1 MVTAAITIKLLVRRR
16 APDGGWFTDLP
27 RSAGT
32 LSLIGTMFA
41 VMLAF
46 VILFALQSY
55 QRARNG
61 SSVEAI
67 AVAELDSIAE
77 VFQPPAGDRLHDGL
91 VCYARAVVEDEWP
104 AMRDGRS
111 SDLVQS
117 WIDKVGHEFAI
128 AEPHGVRE
136 ETAYAQWFDE
146 QAQRREGRRE
156 RLAEASPQVPLPL
169 WFVLCIGASLTLA
182 YMAAQADR
190 REGVLV
196 QSIPIGFFSAMV
208 TAARSWSLPRPSV
221 HKRDRRHCAHRN
233 AADTHAHRQRER
245 WDVRRTRRLPMF
257 LEPCSFR
264 RRGPGNDLR
273 PRDESLNGVDDA
285 CGRSRRLTLTT
296 FNVCSTPTAGS
307 LFPRDRA
314 AVGPRYAGRH
324 GVSRNH

>member
-1 MVTAAITIKLLVRRR
+1 VRIWIAALVLILIVTAAVATKLLVRRN
-16 APDGGWFTDLP
+16 APDGGWFTDSS

-104 AMRDGRS
+104 AMRNGRA

-117 WIDKVGHEFAI
+117 WIDKVGHEFAV

-156 RLAEASPQVPLPL
+156 RLAESSPQVPLPL

-182 YMAAQADR
+182 YMSAQADR

-208 TAARSWSLPRPSV
+208 TAALLVVFFLDHPYTNETGGIAP
-221 HKRDRRHCAHRN
+221 
-233 AADTHAHRQRER
+233 TEMQR
-245 WDVRRTRRLPMF
+245 T
-257 LEPCSFR
+257 
-264 RRGPGNDLR
+264 
-273 PRDESLNGVDDA
+273 
-285 CGRSRRLTLTT
+285 LTLID
-296 FNVCSTPTAGS
+296 NGS
-307 LFPRDRA
+307 DVPCDERGVPR
-314 AVGPRYAGRH
+314 
-324 GVSRNH
+324 SS